1 MPVPKR
7 PGVVYGRNPMA
18 ERIALFATAARGTED
33 LLADELKELGARRIR
48 QDRGGVRFMAT
59 LDEALMVALWSR
71 IAMRVLYP
79 LGAFEARGA
88 EGLYEAAASVP
99 WEEHL
104 TPEHTFAVDATLK
117 DSEHSHSGF
126 VALKVKDAIVDRM
139 RDKKGAR
146 PDVNTRDPDIRV
158 VAHLARET
166 LSLSLDLCGEPLHR
180 RGYRVRPTPAPLK
193 ETLAA
198 AVLRAANYTGTEG
211 LVDPMCGSGTLII
224 EAGLIARRRAPGLNR
239 DFAVE
244 RWPELGTRA
253 RELLTDMRA
262 DARRNERKVEV
273 PLLGFDKDPEAL
285 EAADRNVRAARLT
298 EEIQLAEGDATR
310 LPPLPETGGLL
321 VTNPPYGDRL
331 GTGGQK
337 GMKSFYFKLGESL
350 RVPGW
355 RVWVIC
361 GNPGFESAFHARP
374 SAKRDLWNG
383 PIACSLLGY
392 RPPDGG
398 SARGDTGDGSEAPLG
413 APRQP
418 EDVAPVRPQHEGE
431 EEG

>member
-1 MPVPKR
+1 
-7 PGVVYGRNPMA
+7 MA

-33 LLADELKELGARRIR
+33 LLAAELKELGARRIR

-79 LGAFEARGA
+79 LGAFEAHGA
-88 EGLYEAAASVP
+88 EGLYEAAASIP

-104 TPEHTFAVDATLK
+104 TPDTTFAVDATLK

-139 RDKKGAR
+139 RDVEGAR
-146 PDVNTRDPDIRV
+146 PDVSTRDPDVRV

-180 RGYRVRPTPAPLK
+180 RGYRVRPTEAPLK

-198 AVLRAANYTGTEG
+198 ALLRAASYTGEEAV
-211 LVDPMCGSGTLII
+211 VDPMCGSGTLLI

-239 DFAVE
+239 DLAVE
-244 RWPELGTRA
+244 RWPGLGTRA

-285 EAADRNVRAARLT
+285 EAAIRNVRAAKLS
-298 EEIQLAEGDATR
+298 EEIQLAEGDATK
-310 LPPLPETGGLL
+310 LPPLPERGGLL
-321 VTNPPYGDRL
+321 ITNPPYGDRI
-331 GTGGQK
+331 GGSGGQK
-337 GMKSFYFKLGESL
+337 GMKSFYYKLGESL

-355 RVWVIC
+355 RVWVLS
-361 GNPGFESAFHARP
+361 GNPAFESAFHARP
-374 SAKRDLWNG
+374 WAKRDMWNG
-383 PIACSLLGY
+383 PIACTLLGY
-392 RPPDGG
+392 RAPGG
-398 SARGDTGDGSEAPLG
+398 GEARPESGSEAPLG
-413 APRQP
+413 VAHEPA
-418 EDVAPVRPQHEGE
+418 DVAPVRPQHEGE

>member
-1 MPVPKR
+1 
-7 PGVVYGRNPMA
+7 MA

-88 EGLYEAAASVP
+88 EGLYEAAASIP

-139 RDKKGAR
+139 RDTKGAR

-211 LVDPMCGSGTLII
+211 LVDPMCGSGTLLI

-244 RWPELGTRA
+244 RWP
-253 RELLTDMRA
+253 
-262 DARRNERKVEV
+262 
-273 PLLGFDKDPEAL
+273 
-285 EAADRNVRAARLT
+285 
-298 EEIQLAEGDATR
+298 
-310 LPPLPETGGLL
+310 
-321 VTNPPYGDRL
+321 
-331 GTGGQK
+331 
-337 GMKSFYFKLGESL
+337 
-350 RVPGW
+350 
-355 RVWVIC
+355 
-361 GNPGFESAFHARP
+361 
-374 SAKRDLWNG
+374 
-383 PIACSLLGY
+383 
-392 RPPDGG
+392 
-398 SARGDTGDGSEAPLG
+398 
-413 APRQP
+413 
-418 EDVAPVRPQHEGE
+418 
-431 EEG
+431 

>member
-1 MPVPKR
+1 
-7 PGVVYGRNPMA
+7 MA

-79 LGAFEARGA
+79 LGAFESHGA
-88 EGLYEAAASVP
+88 EGLYEAAASIP

-104 TPEHTFAVDATLK
+104 TPDTTFAVDATLK

-139 RDKKGAR
+139 RDVEGAR
-146 PDVNTRDPDIRV
+146 PDVSTRDPDVRV

-180 RGYRVRPTPAPLK
+180 RGYRVRPTEAPLK

-198 AVLRAANYTGTEG
+198 ALLRAASYTGEEAV
-211 LVDPMCGSGTLII
+211 VDPMCGSGTLLI

-244 RWPELGTRA
+244 RWPGLGTRA

-273 PLLGFDKDPEAL
+273 ALLGFDKDPEAL
-285 EAADRNVRAARLT
+285 EAASRNVRAAKLS
-298 EEIQLAEGDATR
+298 EEIQLAEGDATK
-310 LPPLPETGGLL
+310 LPPLPERGGLL
-321 VTNPPYGDRL
+321 ITNPPYGDRI
-331 GTGGQK
+331 GGSGGQK
-337 GMKSFYFKLGESL
+337 GMKSFYYKLGESL

-355 RVWVIC
+355 RVWVLS
-361 GNPGFESAFHARP
+361 GNPAFESAFHARP
-374 SAKRDLWNG
+374 WAKRDMWNG
-383 PIACSLLGY
+383 PIACTLLGY
-392 RPPDGG
+392 RAPGG
-398 SARGDTGDGSEAPLG
+398 GGEPRTGAGSEAPLG
-413 APRQP
+413 LPHEPA
-418 EDVAPVRPQHEGE
+418 DVAPVRPQHEGE
-431 EEG
+431 EDG

>member
-1 MPVPKR
+1 
-7 PGVVYGRNPMA
+7 MA
-18 ERIALFATAARGTED
+18 ERIALFATTARGTED

-59 LDEALMVALWSR
+59 LDEALSVALWSR

-88 EGLYEAAASVP
+88 EGLYEAAASIP

-126 VALKVKDAIVDRM
+126 VALKVKDAIVDRL
-139 RDKKGAR
+139 RDTQGAR
-146 PDVNTRDPDIRV
+146 PDVDTRNPDVRV
-158 VAHLARET
+158 VAHLSRDT

-198 AVLRAANYTGTEG
+198 ALLRAANYTGTEA
-211 LVDPMCGSGTLII
+211 LVDPMCGSGTLLI

-244 RWPELGTRA
+244 RWPELGARA
-253 RELLTDMRA
+253 RELLADMRA

-285 EAADRNVRAARLT
+285 EAASRNVRAARLS

-310 LPPLPETGGLL
+310 LPPLPESGGLL
-321 VTNPPYGDRL
+321 ITNPPYGDRL

-337 GMKSFYFKLGESL
+337 GMKSFYFKLGDSL
-350 RVPGW
+350 RPPGW
-355 RVWVIC
+355 RVWVLC
-361 GNPGFESAFHARP
+361 GNPAFESAFHARP

-383 PIACSLLGY
+383 PIPCTLLGY
-392 RPPDGG
+392 RPVDGG
-398 SARGDTGDGSEAPLG
+398 SARGVTGDGSEAPLG
-413 APRQP
+413 ASREPA
-418 EDVAPVRPQHEGE
+418 DVAPVRPQHEGE